1 MPDRATAPASDVA
14 RAVPAASAARAAFLE
29 QAGSRSPLVP
39 KAEFVVAHC
48 QARDV
53 LDVGCINHSADVA
66 VAMGE
71 DWLHRRIQRV
81 ARSVTGLDIL
91 AADAEALNRRGFDVV
106 VADAQDFDLGRTFDV
121 VVGGDII
128 EHLSDIGGF
137 LRSARRHMTAESLLV
152 LTTPN
157 PFNFAQMMQVLLRGQ
172 AVVNA
177 EHTVWIDPSVMHEL
191 LDREGLVP
199 LSLTWIDS
207 DPGVRPASAA
217 TRALQRTADLV
228 GRVRPMTRANYG
240 VVARIA

>member
-1 MPDRATAPASDVA
+1 MADPAS
-14 RAVPAASAARAAFLE
+14 AVPAASAERSAFLA
-29 QAGSRSPLVP
+29 QVADRSPIVP
-39 KAEFVVAHC
+39 KADFVVEHC
-48 QARDV
+48 RDREV
-53 LDVGCINHSADVA
+53 LDVGCINHSASVA
-66 VAMGE
+66 IGMGE

-91 AADAEALNRRGFDVV
+91 AADAEELNRRGFDVV

-137 LRSARRHMTAESLLV
+137 LRSVRRHMTPESLLV

-157 PFNFAQMMQVLLRGQ
+157 PFNFAQMAQVVLRGR
-172 AVVNA
+172 VIVNA

-191 LDREGLVP
+191 LGREGFVP
-199 LSLTWIDS
+199 VALRWIDS
-207 DPGVRPASAA
+207 DPGVRADGAA
-217 TRALQRTADLV
+217 ARALQRAADLV

-240 VVARIA
+240 VVARVA